1 MNNVIEYVTCPQCGN
16 QFDDNFRKCP
26 KCKAKNRDMIC
37 RGCGAQIN
45 ASEKKCPYCGK
56 RHKKRRSVIVQVLM
70 GVLLTILAFFTLII
84 ALAFIFGSKTSDTPA
99 KTEQKPA
106 VEEKQ
111 SELRTDKTDSAN
123 EAGKADDED
132 KVNTAATLLKPKEF
146 NATGYV
152 FISAD
157 RIFEFG
163 EYMIGERVI
172 TEITASDVGR
182 KTIKSY
188 VTDDEH
194 YTYDIICEFDNKI
207 NGIPESST
215 IIVAGVITEAKGSG
229 KPVTIENCKKIPDA
243 SYELRDDPQKQ
254 QEHCEALRQEVIDA
268 QVAAIEREKNA
279 YTADCEELSYSA
291 VSRDPEDYEGKKVVI
306 TGTVIQVQ
314 EGFFDSVTLRVET
327 SEGIW
332 YVMYTR
338 KDGESRILEDD
349 RITCYGECKGVET
362 YIALLGNTVTI
373 PSMRMEYY
381 DLETS

>member
-56 RHKKRRSVIVQVLM
+56 RHKKRRSVIVQVLLA
-70 GVLLTILAFFTLII
+70 VLLTILAIFTLLI
-84 ALAFIFGSKTSDTPA
+84 ALAFIFGSKNSNESSASTKNGLVAEERDTRA
-99 KTEQKPA
+99 DKTEVGKTL
-106 VEEKQ
+106 VEN
-111 SELRTDKTDSAN
+111 SAL
-123 EAGKADDED
+123 DEFD
-132 KVNTAATLLKPKEF
+132 
-146 NATGYV
+146 ATGYV

-157 RIFEFG
+157 RVLEFG
-163 EYMIGERVI
+163 AYMPGNRVI
-172 TEITASDVGR
+172 TEVKASNVSGREIKSHVTDENSFVFDLIFDFDRKVKGVSEDETVVIAGTITKPSSSG
-182 KTIKSY
+182 KTITLKKCY
-188 VTDDEH
+188 IVPDE
-194 YTYDIICEFDNKI
+194 
-207 NGIPESST
+207 
-215 IIVAGVITEAKGSG
+215 
-229 KPVTIENCKKIPDA
+229 

-254 QEHCEALRQEVIDA
+254 QEHCEALKQEVIDA
-268 QVAAIEREKNA
+268 QVAAIEREKSA

-291 VSRDPEDYEGKKVVI
+291 VSRNPEDYEGKKVVI